1 MTSWVYFRNL
11 AGEVAENH
19 LEMIQREHSQR
30 ANEAW
35 WEMVTMVFEGMF
47 H

>member
-19 LEMIQREHSQR
+19 LEMIQRENSQR
-30 ANEAW
+30 ANGG
-35 WEMVTMVFEGMF
+35 MVGNGYQGC
-47 H
+47 